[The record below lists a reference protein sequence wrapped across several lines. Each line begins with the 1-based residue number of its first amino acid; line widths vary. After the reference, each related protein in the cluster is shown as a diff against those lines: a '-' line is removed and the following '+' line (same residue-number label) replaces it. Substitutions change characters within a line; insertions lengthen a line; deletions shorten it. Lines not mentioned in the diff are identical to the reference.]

1 MLAALFFIFIA
12 IVLIMASLIVLLRP
26 VKTGKINPPDEQ
38 SEHHADDDP
47 R

>member
-26 VKTGKINPPDEQ
+26 VKTEKPTPSNDK
-38 SEHHADDDP
+38 SERQADDDQ

>member
-1 MLAALFFIFIA
+1 MIAALFFIFIA

-26 VKTGKINPPDEQ
+26 VKTGKLNPPDEK
-38 SEHHADDDP
+38 SERQADDDQ

>member
-1 MLAALFFIFIA
+1 MIAALFFIFIA

-26 VKTGKINPPDEQ
+26 VKTAKPTSSNDK
-38 SEHHADDDP
+38 SEHQAGDDQ